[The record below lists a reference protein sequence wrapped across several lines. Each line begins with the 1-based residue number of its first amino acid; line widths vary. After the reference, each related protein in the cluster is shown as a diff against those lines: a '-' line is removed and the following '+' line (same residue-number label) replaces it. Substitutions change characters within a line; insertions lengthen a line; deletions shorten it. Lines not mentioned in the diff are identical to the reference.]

1 MRASSKLHL
10 LLSAF
15 LLVTAISFSGCGGS
29 SGQSPAPSNQQTT
42 IESTVDEAVKAYVLP
57 SGVPGVTVDLAQNGN
72 TIYAQGYGYS
82 DVSTKQAAKPTDIFE
97 IGSITKQFTAAIIMK
112 LQEQGKLHV
121 DDSMSTYLPQYGFPS
136 AITLRMLLT
145 HTSGLANYTSFS
157 RFPEWSANGVPEATV
172 LTAVSQAPL
181 QFTPGTAYSYSNS
194 NYFAL
199 GGIIEVVTG
208 QSYESNL
215 DQDIFQPLGL
225 QNTYYELPP
234 AALAATGYD
243 NSMGPLEPV
252 TPWTRSSA
260 FAAGALSANVHDLV
274 TWENALMHGQVVSP
288 TSFKEMTTSNGFV
301 SNGQSYGFGLVLQT
315 YNGHP
320 VMWHNGGITGFLTQ
334 EMVFLDSGV
343 TLAEFA
349 NLDTIDLNSGFVMIL
364 NAVCSSAQLS
374 GTCGPTQGTTAQ
386 QMADEKNALLHAQ
399 H

>member
-1 MRASSKLHL
+1 MRASSKLCL

-15 LLVTAISFSGCGGS
+15 LLVIAISFSGCS
-29 SGQSPAPSNQQTT
+29 ASPAPSNQQPT
-42 IESTVDEAVKAYVLP
+42 IESTVDEAVKVYVLR

-157 RFPEWSANGVPEATV
+157 QFPDWSANGVPEATV

-243 NSMGPLEPV
+243 NSSGPLEPV

-260 FAAGALSANVHDLV
+260 FAAGAMSANVYDLV
-274 TWENALMHGQVVSP
+274 TWENALMHGQVVSSA
-288 TSFKEMTTSNGFV
+288 SFKEMTTSDGFV

-320 VMWHNGGITGFLTQ
+320 VMWHNGGIAGFLTQ
-334 EMVFLDSGV
+334 ELVFLDSGV

-386 QMADEKNALLHAQ
+386 QMADERNALLHAQ

>member
-1 MRASSKLHL
+1 MRASSKLCL

-15 LLVTAISFSGCGGS
+15 LLVIAISFSGCS
-29 SGQSPAPSNQQTT
+29 ASPAPSNQQPT
-42 IESTVDEAVKAYVLP
+42 IESTVDEAVKVYVLR

-157 RFPEWSANGVPEATV
+157 QFPDWSANGVPEATV

-243 NSMGPLEPV
+243 NSSGPLEPV

-260 FAAGALSANVHDLV
+260 FAAGAMSANVYDLV

-288 TSFKEMTTSNGFV
+288 ASFKEMTTSDGFV

-320 VMWHNGGITGFLTQ
+320 VMWHNGGIAGFLTQ
-334 EMVFLDSGV
+334 ELVFLDSGV

-386 QMADEKNALLHAQ
+386 QMADERNALLHAQ

>member
-1 MRASSKLHL
+1 MRASSKLCL

-15 LLVTAISFSGCGGS
+15 LLVIAISFSGCS
-29 SGQSPAPSNQQTT
+29 ASPAPSNQQPT
-42 IESTVDEAVKAYVLP
+42 IESTVDEAVKVYVLR

-157 RFPEWSANGVPEATV
+157 QFPDWSANGVPEATV

-243 NSMGPLEPV
+243 NSSGPLEPV

-260 FAAGALSANVHDLV
+260 FAAGAMSANVYDLV

-288 TSFKEMTTSNGFV
+288 ASFKEMTTSNGFV

-320 VMWHNGGITGFLTQ
+320 VMWHNGGIAGFLTQ
-334 EMVFLDSGV
+334 ELVFLDSGV

-386 QMADEKNALLHAQ
+386 QMADERNALLHAQ